1 MKGTQILKAISMR
14 TIFKN
19 SYLTTNKITVERKL
33 FDFYTF
39 PFVLLVALHYIRRM
53 WIYDGFME

>member
-1 MKGTQILKAISMR
+1 MKGNQILEAMSMR

-19 SYLTTNKITVERKL
+19 SYRTTNKITVERKL

-39 PFVLLVALHYIRRM
+39 PFVLLVAYVQRM